1 VTDPLP
7 FLTRLWFAWVCYF
20 RILWDAAFARR
31 VWDARAGEPRLPPPA
46 EREPD
51 DSPALL
57 LLGLLQREGR
67 LVDFLQQDIAAFSD
81 TEIGA
86 VARVVHD
93 GCRRALSAHVTIVPV
108 RTEAEGGRVTLEA
121 GFDAGR
127 AKLLGNVRGAGPYQ
141 GLLRHRGWR
150 VEQCDLPRSVGGH
163 DPKVLC
169 PAEVEL

>member
-1 VTDPLP
+1 MTDPLP

-31 VWDARAGEPRLPPPA
+31 AWEARTGEPQLPPPA

-51 DSPALL
+51 HAAALL
-57 LLGLLQREGR
+57 LLGMLQREGR

-93 GCRRALSAHVTIVPV
+93 GCRRALSAHVSVVPV
-108 RTEAEGGRVTLEA
+108 WSEAEGSRVTLEA
-121 GFDAGR
+121 GFDATR

-141 GLLRHRGWR
+141 GVLRHRGWR
-150 VEQCDLPRSVGGH
+150 VERCDLPRSVGGH
-163 DPKVLC
+163 DPTILY

>member
-1 VTDPLP
+1 VTDSLP
-7 FLTRLWFAWVCYF
+7 FFVRLWFAWVCYF
-20 RILWDAAFARR
+20 RILWDARFARR
-31 VWDARAGEPRLPPPA
+31 VWDVRAGEPQLPPRVAP
-46 EREPD
+46 EPD

-93 GCRRALSAHVTIVPV
+93 GCRRALSAHVTIAPV
-108 RTEAEGGRVTLEA
+108 RSEAEGSRVTLPA
-121 GFDAGR
+121 GFDATR
-127 AKLLGNVRGAGPYQ
+127 AKLLGNVGGTGPYH
-141 GLLRHRGWR
+141 GVLRHRGWR
-150 VEQCDLPRSVGGH
+150 VEKCDLPRSVGGH